1 MAVMWLILLF
11 DKYSCKMR
19 KTILFLAAALV
30 GTSAITARQM
40 TIDNKLRYA
49 GKIVE
54 SFYVDSINSDSI
66 AEEAIRAMLKTL
78 DPHSQYSD
86 QEETRELT
94 EPLQGNFSGI
104 GIQFNM
110 LNDTLYVI
118 QPVAGGPSEKVGILA
133 GDRILS
139 ANDTLIS
146 GVKKK
151 NADIIKILR
160 GEKGS
165 KVSVK
170 VLRPGQKDVI
180 DFRITR
186 ADIPIYSVDASYM
199 AAPGVG
205 YVKISRFA
213 EKTAEEVRDAVK
225 ELKKQGMKDL
235 IIDLEYNGGGY
246 LNAATELAEMLLNTD
261 DMIVYTKGDK
271 SPYKE
276 YRAGAAKRL
285 SDGKIVIMVDQY
297 SASASEILSG
307 AVQDNDRGLI
317 VGRRTFGKGLVQRP
331 FPFPDGSMI
340 RLTVARYYTPSGR
353 CIQKPYADGEDAY
366 ENDILNRL
374 NSGELTNADS
384 VHVNA
389 AEQYKTLRNGRT
401 VYGGGGVMPDLFVAL
416 DTTGTSSYSRYL
428 LAKGVYNSFCVNY
441 IDQHRKELKKLYKNE
456 DLFVEK
462 FTVDDQLL
470 GQFRD
475 YAAKEGVEFNQE
487 GYEKALPTIKSI
499 VKAII
504 GRDLFTQSTYYR
516 VVNEDNKVYQ
526 QALRLISD
534 DNEYN
539 RLLNKK

>member
-1 MAVMWLILLF
+1 MKKLLLI
-11 DKYSCKMR
+11 
-19 KTILFLAAALV
+19 IAAGLI
-30 GTSAITARQM
+30 GTSALTARQM
-40 TIDNKLRYA
+40 SIDNKLRYA

-54 SFYVDSINSDSI
+54 SFYVDSINSDSV
-66 AEEAIRAMLKTL
+66 AEEAIRAMLRTL

-118 QPVAGGPSEKVGILA
+118 QTVAGGPSEKVGILA

-139 ANDTLIS
+139 ANDTMIS
-146 GVKKK
+146 GVGRK
-151 NADIIKILR
+151 NADVIKTLR

-165 KVSVK
+165 KVNVR
-170 VLRPGQKDVI
+170 VLRKGQPEPI
-180 DFRITR
+180 DFRIIR
-186 ADIPIYSVDASYM
+186 DDIPIYSVDASYM

-213 EKTAEEVRDAVK
+213 EKTAKEVRDAVK
-225 ELKKQGMKDL
+225 DLKKHGMKDL

-246 LNAATELAEMLLNTD
+246 LNAATELSEMLLNNGD
-261 DMIVYTKGDK
+261 LIVYTKGDK

-276 YRAGAAKRL
+276 YRATPVGKL
-285 SDGKIVIMVDQY
+285 TDGKVVMMVDQY

-353 CIQKPYADGEDAY
+353 CIQKPYADGEEAY
-366 ENDILNRL
+366 EKDILNRL
-374 NSGELTNADS
+374 DSGELTNADS
-384 VHVNA
+384 VHIDNSDIH
-389 AEQYKTLRNGRT
+389 YTLRNRRP
-401 VYGGGGVMPDLFVAL
+401 VYGGGGVMPDRFVAL
-416 DTTGTSSYSRYL
+416 DTTGTSAYSRNL
-428 LAKGVYNSFCVNY
+428 LAKGVYNTFCVNY
-441 IDQHRKELKKLYKNE
+441 IDSHRKELKKQFKNE
-456 DLFVEK
+456 DAFIAG
-462 FTVDDQLL
+462 FTVDEPLL

-475 YAAKEGVEFNQE
+475 YAAKEGVEFDQE
-487 GYEKALPTIKSI
+487 GYDKALPTIKSI
-499 VKAII
+499 IKAII
-504 GRDLFTQSTYYR
+504 GRDLFTQSVYYR
-516 VVNEDNKVYQ
+516 VVNEDNPVYKE
-526 QALRLISD
+526 ALRLIR
-534 DNEYN
+534 DNEEYN
-539 RLLNKK
+539 RLLGRKNG

>member
-1 MAVMWLILLF
+1 MAVMWPILLF
-11 DKYSCKMR
+11 DKYSLKMR

-165 KVSVK
+165 KVNVK

-276 YRAGAAKRL
+276 YRAGAVKRL
-285 SDGKIVIMVDQY
+285 TDGKIVIMVDQY

-307 AVQDNDRGLI
+307 AMQDNDRGLI

-416 DTTGTSSYSRYL
+416 DTTGTSSYSRDL

-539 RLLNKK
+539 RLLNKN

>member
-1 MAVMWLILLF
+1 MAVMWPILLF
-11 DKYSCKMR
+11 DKYSWKMR

-165 KVSVK
+165 KVNVK

-213 EKTAEEVRDAVK
+213 GKTAEEVRDAVK

-276 YRAGAAKRL
+276 YRAGAVKRL
-285 SDGKIVIMVDQY
+285 TDGKIVIMVDQY

-416 DTTGTSSYSRYL
+416 DTTGTSSYSRDL

-539 RLLNKK
+539 RLLNKN